1 MKGNVNLLESA
12 RKYSVPKFIQASTS
26 SVYGAEAPYPTPETA
41 DTNHPLQ
48 PYAVTKKGAEMM
60 AYAYHYL
67 YGIDVTVFRFFTV
80 YGPKG
85 RPDMAIFRFVKWI
98 SEGMPLKL
106 NGDGRQTRGFTF
118 VDDIAYSDRKS
129 VV

>member
-26 SVYGAEAPYPTPETA
+26 SVYGAEAPYPTPETS

-67 YGIDVTVFRFFTV
+67 YGIDVTEI
-80 YGPKG
+80 G
-85 RPDMAIFRFVKWI
+85 RAHV
-98 SEGMPLKL
+98 
-106 NGDGRQTRGFTF
+106 
-118 VDDIAYSDRKS
+118 
-129 VV
+129 